1 MSGKSKSRKSILS
14 AIESLKQR
22 IAEHERK
29 IANAHEIQDRYHV
42 EHWRKEIAEF
52 KIQVSKLQQEAR
64 LATDD

>member
-1 MSGKSKSRKSILS
+1 MPGKSKSRKSILT
-14 AIESLKQR
+14 AIESLKKR

-29 IANAHEIQDRYHV
+29 IANAHEIQDRYNV

-52 KIQVSKLQQEAR
+52 KIQLSELQQEAR